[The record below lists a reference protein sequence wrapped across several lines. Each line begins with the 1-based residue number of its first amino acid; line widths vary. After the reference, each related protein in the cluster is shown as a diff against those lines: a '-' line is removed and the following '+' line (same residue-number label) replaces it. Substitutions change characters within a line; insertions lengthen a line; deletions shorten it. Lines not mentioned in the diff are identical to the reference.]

1 LKQGYPQI
9 HQISPNN
16 PEIFAPIR
24 KELVM
29 QSQDEVRR
37 RVVESFGPMRLEAA
51 AKTDDFSLFFWRRDW
66 DVGGK
71 MNEDEVR

>member
-1 LKQGYPQI
+1 
-9 HQISPNN
+9 
-16 PEIFAPIR
+16 
-24 KELVM
+24 M